1 MTNTPGR
8 IRAAREAWQA
18 AMVAYESQRLEV
30 NRLWLAYLDLADPVL
45 APKIRKLVM
54 RGEKAAIRPAD
65 EGLPLGETRPL
76 GPPAQMLPKMRHEG
90 PYHHPG
96 RDSMPHPGETDQGL
110 PFE

>member
-1 MTNTPGR
+1 MTNTPVR

-18 AMVAYESQRLEV
+18 AMAAYEAQRLEV

-54 RGEKAAIRPAD
+54 RGEKAAAEPAD
-65 EGLPLGETRPL
+65 G
-76 GPPAQMLPKMRHEG
+76 GPQAQMLPKPLHE
-90 PYHHPG
+90 PPLHHQPV
-96 RDSMPHPGETDQGL
+96 RDSVPLLGETDQGL